1 MINAFIHV
9 DLFHVDSSSL
19 SALLAKHMIMDVYL
33 LSDMNM
39 ECHEGKPSQTVY
51 NNCSFREVL
60 ILKDNNRDI
69 EVLGMKWQAYS
80 I

>member
-1 MINAFIHV
+1 
-9 DLFHVDSSSL
+9 
-19 SALLAKHMIMDVYL
+19 MIMDVYL